1 MKVMDQSKAGAD
13 AVTVCDVCN
22 SPTQTEHGEVQCGF
36 LQAHWGYGSIHD
48 GDRYEVRLCEG
59 CFFMTL
65 AYLKQEHRIQR
76 LFDEVSSQ
84 DSDSFGLVMPNDVER

>member
-1 MKVMDQSKAGAD
+1 MKVMDQSKAGVD
-13 AVTVCDVCN
+13 AAAVCDVCN

-36 LQAHWGYGSIHD
+36 LQARWGYGSIHD

-65 AYLKQEHRIQR
+65 SYLKQEHRTQR

-84 DSDSFGLVMPNDVER
+84 DSDRFGLLMPNDVER